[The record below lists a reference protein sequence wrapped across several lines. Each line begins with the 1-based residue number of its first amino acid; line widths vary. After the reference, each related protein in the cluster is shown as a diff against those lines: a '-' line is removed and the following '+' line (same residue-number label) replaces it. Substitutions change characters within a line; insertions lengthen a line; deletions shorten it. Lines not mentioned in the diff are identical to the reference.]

1 MPFSSN
7 SALPESITNV
17 LPADAQTVFRQVVN
31 AELDQGSSEENA
43 FKQAWTAVKNG
54 WKKTADG
61 EWIKKMFEVTTNV
74 CKVDDS
80 LGLIFGYAMVCK
92 IDGEDHFDLQG
103 HHIPEDTMLKVLAKF
118 MEGEN
123 VVAKEMHTGEQVG
136 TFLFA
141 FPMTTDIAKALDI
154 DVKQT
159 GALIAMKPD
168 NEATLNKFKSGEFKG
183 FSIGGINP
191 VFEEVA

>member
-1 MPFSSN
+1 
-7 SALPESITNV
+7 
-17 LPADAQTVFRQVVN
+17 
-31 AELDQGSSEENA
+31 
-43 FKQAWTAVKNG
+43 
-54 WKKTADG
+54 
-61 EWIKKMFEVTTNV
+61 MFEVTTNV

-123 VVAKEMHTGEQVG
+123 IVAKEMHTGEQVG

-168 NEATLNKFKSGEFKG
+168 NQTTLNKFKSGEFTG
-183 FSIGGINP
+183 FSIGGENP
-191 VFEEVA
+191 VFEDVA